1 MDAAF
6 FGFDRLSPLGLLEAA
21 CGRPS
26 KGRFAML
33 RTLSVPF
40 SVVMAALIFAP
51 SVIAMPP
58 DQCARWCSGRSDY
71 YSCVADCLH
80 G

>member
-1 MDAAF
+1 
-6 FGFDRLSPLGLLEAA
+6 
-21 CGRPS
+21 
-26 KGRFAML
+26 ML
-33 RTLSVPF
+33 RKLSVPF

-51 SVIAMPP
+51 PAIAMPP

-71 YSCVADCLH
+71 YSCVANCVI

>member
-1 MDAAF
+1 
-6 FGFDRLSPLGLLEAA
+6 
-21 CGRPS
+21 
-26 KGRFAML
+26 ML
-33 RTLSVPF
+33 RKLSVPF

-51 SVIAMPP
+51 PAIAMPP

-71 YSCVADCLH
+71 YSCVANCLI